1 MNMKVMLKTIRGDR
15 NLEDIAAKLDVA
27 VSTIQR
33 WERQTMSIP
42 SFRLPAI
49 AEAYGCRISD
59 IFADDGSAG
68 RP

>member
-1 MNMKVMLKTIRGDR
+1 MTMKVMLKELRGDR
-15 NLEDIAAKLDVA
+15 NLEDVAAKLDVA

-49 AEAYGCRISD
+49 AEAYGCKISD
-59 IFADDGSAG
+59 IFAENE
-68 RP
+68 